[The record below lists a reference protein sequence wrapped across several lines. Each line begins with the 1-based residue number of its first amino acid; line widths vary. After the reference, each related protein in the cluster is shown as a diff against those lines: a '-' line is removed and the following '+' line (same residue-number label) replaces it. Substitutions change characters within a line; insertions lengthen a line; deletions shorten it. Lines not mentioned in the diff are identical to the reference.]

1 MTKSREDRVANLAL
15 ALKLMTEDAGE
26 NALYRID
33 ININA
38 ERYRQIYATTW
49 KELLDRGLVEYF
61 FIDTYHLTTLGW
73 RNGVQLMKLHE
84 EPAFRQKMSKLAA
97 ILKDQVTGRREERYL
112 HVSQAARIT
121 GLPEDLIYNML
132 ESKLLD
138 HCFNM
143 NGATLQADGTIVVP
157 IDFGQEPL

>member
-1 MTKSREDRVANLAL
+1 
-15 ALKLMTEDAGE
+15 
-26 NALYRID
+26 
-33 ININA
+33 
-38 ERYRQIYATTW
+38 
-49 KELLDRGLVEYF
+49 
-61 FIDTYHLTTLGW
+61 
-73 RNGVQLMKLHE
+73 
-84 EPAFRQKMSKLAA
+84 MSKLAA